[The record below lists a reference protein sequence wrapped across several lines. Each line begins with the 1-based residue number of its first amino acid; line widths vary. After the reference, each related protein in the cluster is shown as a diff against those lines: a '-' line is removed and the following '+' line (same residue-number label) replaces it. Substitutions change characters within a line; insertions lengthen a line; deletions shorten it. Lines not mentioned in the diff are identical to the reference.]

1 MMGRLASAAMF
12 VALSYFVPLWGRWD
26 LFGDLRPML
35 AILVAFVIVAGQPT
49 LRREEVRES
58 READR
63 GTAPL
68 IMLAS
73 LGTQIATVVEWRL
86 RVRPVELAPGPI
98 TVLGAVIAFAG
109 LALRLHAIR
118 VLGRRFSATVR
129 VTRDHELIDEGAYR
143 YLRHPSYLGVLLVIV
158 GIAVMFRSWLA
169 AAAGVPLMVAV
180 YRRRI
185 RLEERA
191 LEATLGAVYRT
202 YRERTW
208 SLLPGIW

>member
-1 MMGRLASAAMF
+1 
-12 VALSYFVPLWGRWD
+12 
-26 LFGDLRPML
+26 
-35 AILVAFVIVAGQPT
+35 
-49 LRREEVRES
+49 
-58 READR
+58 
-63 GTAPL
+63 
-68 IMLAS
+68 MLAS
-73 LGTQIATVVEWRL
+73 LGTQIATVVEWRF
-86 RVRPVELAPGPI
+86 RVRPVELVPWPI

-129 VTRDHELIDEGAYR
+129 VTRDHELIDEGVYR
-143 YLRHPSYLGVLLVIV
+143 YLRHPSYLGVLLVIF
-158 GIAVMFRSWLA
+158 GIAVMFCSWLA

-185 RLEERA
+185 RFEERA

-208 SLLPGIW
+208 SLLPGVW

>member
-1 MMGRLASAAMF
+1 MMGRLASAAIF
-12 VALSYFVPLWGRWD
+12 AALSYVLPLWSRWE
-26 LFGDLRPML
+26 LFGDPRPML
-35 AILVAFVIVAGQPT
+35 AILIAFVIVAGQPT
-49 LRREEVRES
+49 LRREEVRQS

-73 LGTQIATVVEWRL
+73 LGTQIATMVEWRF
-86 RVRPVELAPGPI
+86 RPVAFDPWPL
-98 TVLGAVIAFAG
+98 TVLGAGLAFAG

-129 VTRDHELIDEGAYR
+129 VARDHQLVAEGAYR
-143 YLRHPSYLGVLLVIV
+143 YLRHPSYLGVLLVII

-169 AAAGVPLMVAV
+169 ATAGVPLMVAV

-191 LEATLGAVYRT
+191 LEATLGAAYRT
-202 YRERTW
+202 YRQRTW